1 MWCVIRHNKEIP
13 VLLEQNGDK
22 GEDMGYIINIIIIPY
37 PPRKVK
43 EEIMKTAVIY
53 ARYSSDKQT
62 EQSIEGQLYDCY
74 NYAKANN
81 ITVIGEY
88 IDRAMTG
95 RNDDRPDFQRMIRDS
110 AKHTFELVLVWKLD
124 RFARSTED
132 AAYNRGKLKRNGVRL
147 LSIKED
153 FGEGAASELMEH
165 VMESFNEFYS
175 ADLREKTIRG
185 MHQSALKCQS
195 TGGQIPI
202 GYKIEGKTYVID
214 ETTRFIPET
223 VFRMYAEG
231 NRLSDIARHLNEKG
245 YRTRLGKKFTTGSFY
260 TMLSNEK
267 YIGVYKYG
275 DVRIEGGYEA
285 MIDPI
290 LFDAVQK
297 KLIENKKR
305 APKLS
310 ERENFYLTG
319 KLFCGHCGEPMN
331 GMSGNSTNG
340 KHLYYRCNG
349 VRKHTGC
356 DKKTERKEQIENEI
370 INAIKGAFENCD
382 PEELTLQVIEKYK
395 AGSRSVDQVKAMKSE
410 LQKLTKKIDNVVNA
424 IAEMGGNET
433 LYTQLRQLTE
443 QKEQKESEIR
453 IAEHKADDMP
463 TVELVK
469 KILDLIQNADT
480 MTDEGKQILIN
491 GAVSRIYVYD
501 DSLDIYFKGG
511 SNTEIPLDPANKDDI
526 TDNSFA
532 CCKEWGA
539 TTHTG
544 EPKIIIINGSLL
556 LSVKRT

>member
-1 MWCVIRHNKEIP
+1 
-13 VLLEQNGDK
+13 
-22 GEDMGYIINIIIIPY
+22 
-37 PPRKVK
+37 
-43 EEIMKTAVIY
+43 MKTAVIY

-95 RNDDRPDFQRMIRDS
+95 RNDDRPDFQRMIADS

-202 GYKIEGKTYVID
+202 GYKIEGKKYVID
-214 ETTRFIPET
+214 EATRFIPET

-285 MIDPI
+285 MIDPVM
-290 LFDAVQK
+290 FDAVQK

-310 ERENFYLTG
+310 ERENFFLTG

-331 GMSGNSTNG
+331 GMSGNSTKG

-356 DKKTERKEQIENEI
+356 DKKTERKEELENEI

-382 PEELTLQVIEKYK
+382 PEELTRKVIENYEKH
-395 AGSRSVDQVKAMKSE
+395 SRPADQVKAMKAE

-501 DSLDIYFKGG
+501 DSLDIYFKNGK
-511 SNTEIPLDPANKDDI
+511 NTEIPLDPANKDDI
-526 TDNSFA
+526 TDNLFA

-539 TTHTG
+539 ITHTG

>member
-1 MWCVIRHNKEIP
+1 MSRSDNK
-13 VLLEQNGDK
+13 
-22 GEDMGYIINIIIIPY
+22 Y
-37 PPRKVK
+37 
-43 EEIMKTAVIY
+43 MKTAVIY

-95 RNDDRPDFQRMIRDS
+95 RNDDRPDFQRMISDS

-147 LSIKED
+147 LSVKED
-153 FGEGAASELMEH
+153 FGDSSAGDLMMH

-175 ADLREKTIRG
+175 ADLREKTVRG

-202 GYKIEGKTYVID
+202 GYKIEGKKYAID
-214 ETTRFIPET
+214 EATRFIPET

-231 NRLSDIARHLNEKG
+231 KRLAEIARYLNEKG
-245 YRTRLGKKFTTGSFY
+245 YRTRMGRKFTTGSFY

-267 YIGVYKYG
+267 YIGVYKYR

-285 MIDPI
+285 MIDPV

-297 KLIENKKR
+297 KLVENKKR
-305 APKLS
+305 APKVS

-331 GMSGNSTNG
+331 GMSGNSAKG

-356 DKKTERKEQIENEI
+356 DKRTERKEELENEI
-370 INAIKGAFENCD
+370 IGAIQRAFANAD
-382 PEELTLQVIEKYK
+382 PEELTRKVIENYEKN
-395 AGSRSVDQVKAMKSE
+395 SRPADQVKVMKAE
-410 LQKLTKKIDNVVNA
+410 LQKITNKVDNVVNA

-443 QKEQKESEIR
+443 QKEQKETEIR

-480 MTDEGKQILIN
+480 MTDEGRQLLID

-511 SNTEIPLDPANKDDI
+511 KNTEIPLNPANKDDVS
-526 TDNSFA
+526 DNSFA

-539 TTHTG
+539 
-544 EPKIIIINGSLL
+544 KAI
-556 LSVKRT
+556 LSTNHREKV

>member
-1 MWCVIRHNKEIP
+1 
-13 VLLEQNGDK
+13 
-22 GEDMGYIINIIIIPY
+22 
-37 PPRKVK
+37 
-43 EEIMKTAVIY
+43 
-53 ARYSSDKQT
+53 
-62 EQSIEGQLYDCY
+62 
-74 NYAKANN
+74 
-81 ITVIGEY
+81 
-88 IDRAMTG
+88 
-95 RNDDRPDFQRMIRDS
+95 
-110 AKHTFELVLVWKLD
+110 
-124 RFARSTED
+124 
-132 AAYNRGKLKRNGVRL
+132 
-147 LSIKED
+147 
-153 FGEGAASELMEH
+153 
-165 VMESFNEFYS
+165 
-175 ADLREKTIRG
+175 
-185 MHQSALKCQS
+185 
-195 TGGQIPI
+195 
-202 GYKIEGKTYVID
+202 
-214 ETTRFIPET
+214 
-223 VFRMYAEG
+223 
-231 NRLSDIARHLNEKG
+231 
-245 YRTRLGKKFTTGSFY
+245 
-260 TMLSNEK
+260 
-267 YIGVYKYG
+267 
-275 DVRIEGGYEA
+275 
-285 MIDPI
+285 MIDPVM
-290 LFDAVQK
+290 FDAVQK

-382 PEELTLQVIEKYK
+382 PEELTQQVIEKYK
-395 AGSRSVDQVKAMKSE
+395 AGSRSADQVKAMKSE

-463 TVELVK
+463 TVDLVK

-526 TDNSFA
+526 SDNSFA

-556 LSVKRT
+556 LSVKRI

>member
-1 MWCVIRHNKEIP
+1 
-13 VLLEQNGDK
+13 
-22 GEDMGYIINIIIIPY
+22 
-37 PPRKVK
+37 
-43 EEIMKTAVIY
+43 MKTAVIY
-53 ARYSSDKQT
+53 ARYSSDKQS

-74 NYAKANN
+74 NYAKAND

-95 RNDDRPDFQRMIRDS
+95 RNDDRPDFQRMIKDS

-132 AAYNRGKLKRNGVRL
+132 AAYNRGKLKKNGVRL

-153 FGEGAASELMEH
+153 FGDSSAGDLMMH

-202 GYKIEGKTYVID
+202 GYKIEGKKYVID
-214 ETTRFIPET
+214 EATRFIPET

-231 NRLSDIARHLNEKG
+231 NRLSDIARYLNEKG
-245 YRTRLGKKFTTGSFY
+245 YRTRMGHKFTTGSFY

-285 MIDPI
+285 MIDPVM
-290 LFDAVQK
+290 FDAVQK
-297 KLIENKKR
+297 KLVENKKR

-310 ERENFYLTG
+310 ERENFFLTG
-319 KLFCGHCGEPMN
+319 KLFCGHCCEPMN
-331 GMSGNSTNG
+331 GMSGNSTTG

-349 VRKHTGC
+349 VRKHSGC
-356 DKKTERKEQIENEI
+356 DKRTERKEALENEI
-370 INAIKGAFENCD
+370 IGAIQRAFANED
-382 PEELTLQVIEKYK
+382 PEELTRKIIEAYQK
-395 AGSRSVDQVKAMKSE
+395 GSRSADQIKAMKSE
-410 LQKLTKKIDNVVNA
+410 LQKLTNKINNVVNA

-433 LYTQLRQLTE
+433 LYTQLRQLSE
-443 QKEQKESEIR
+443 QKEQLESDIR

-463 TVELVK
+463 TVEFVK
-469 KILDLIQNADT
+469 NLLNLIQNADT
-480 MTDEGKQILIN
+480 MNDLGKQLLIE
-491 GAVSRIYVYD
+491 GAVNRIYVYD
-501 DSLDIYFKGG
+501 DYFDIYFKGG
-511 SNTEIPLDPANKDDI
+511 RNTEVPLNHTKSDEF

-532 CCKEWGA
+532 CSQEWGA

-544 EPKIIIINGSLL
+544 EPKITIINGSLL
-556 LSVKRT
+556 LSVKRI

>member
-1 MWCVIRHNKEIP
+1 
-13 VLLEQNGDK
+13 
-22 GEDMGYIINIIIIPY
+22 
-37 PPRKVK
+37 
-43 EEIMKTAVIY
+43 MKTAVIY
-53 ARYSSDKQT
+53 ARYSSDKQS

-74 NYAKANN
+74 NYAKAND

-95 RNDDRPDFQRMIRDS
+95 RNDDRPDFQRMISDS

-153 FGEGAASELMEH
+153 FGEGATSELMEH
-165 VMESFNEFYS
+165 IMESFNEFYS
-175 ADLREKTIRG
+175 ADLREKALRG
-185 MHQSALKCQS
+185 LHQSALKCQS

-202 GYKIEGKTYVID
+202 GYKIEGKKYVID
-214 ETTRFIPET
+214 EATRFIPET

-231 NRLSDIARHLNEKG
+231 ERLSDIARFLNEKG

-267 YIGVYKYG
+267 YIGVYKYNE
-275 DVRIEGGYEA
+275 VRIEGGYEA
-285 MIDPI
+285 MITPEM
-290 LFDAVQK
+290 FEAVQK
-297 KLIENKKR
+297 KLIENRRR
-305 APKLS
+305 APKKS
-310 ERENFYLTG
+310 ERENFFLTG

-331 GMSGNSTNG
+331 GMSGNSSSSG
-340 KHLYYRCNG
+340 KYLYYRCNG

-356 DKKTERKEQIENEI
+356 NKHTERKEQIESEI
-370 INAIKGAFENCD
+370 IGAIQRAFANAD
-382 PEELTLQVIEKYK
+382 PEELTRQVIEKYERN
-395 AGSRSVDQVKAMKSE
+395 SRSADQLAAMKKE
-410 LQKLTKKIDNVVNA
+410 LASLTTKINNVANA

-453 IAEHKADDMP
+453 IAEHKADRMP
-463 TVELVK
+463 SVELVK

-480 MTDEGKQILIN
+480 MTDEGKQVLID
-491 GAVSRIYVYD
+491 GAVEKIYVFD

-511 SNTEIPLDPANKDDI
+511 SNTEVPINSRKSDDI
-526 TDNSFA
+526 TDETFA
-532 CCKEWGA
+532 YSQRWGA
-539 TTHTG
+539 TTCTG
-544 EPKIIIINGSLL
+544 EPLITIINGSLM
-556 LSVKRT
+556 LSVHR